1 MKGKE
6 MQHQEIPAQAYTAME
21 STAMSSHSTSKIFII
36 GGTRAQGI
44 PIIHA
49 QVAAGAYS
57 PPTLERLRQI
67 KQTVDPHGVVR
78 GNRIVPWSAAGD
90 RR

>member
-6 MQHQEIPAQAYTAME
+6 MQHKEIPEQAYTAME
-21 STAMSSHSTSKIFII
+21 STAMSSHITSKIFII
-36 GGTRAQGI
+36 GRTRAQGI
-44 PIIHA
+44 PIIRA

-67 KQTVDPHGVVR
+67 KRTAHPHGVVR
-78 GNRIVPWSAAGD
+78 SNRPGAVVGG
-90 RR
+90 R